1 MARKYVWIVTK
12 CEDGKTATVVWHSK
26 TMEDARKVASG
37 LDFGNFE
44 GPCPLDMYPIG
55 ATFAIEDA
63 DA

>member
-12 CEDGKTATVVWHSK
+12 CEDGKTATVVWHAK

-44 GPCPLDMYPIG
+44 GPCPVDLYPIG
-55 ATFAIEDA
+55 KTFSVESA